1 MDSARIYGPHVFGH
15 PGRQRPHFPFELD
28 LSGLCGV
35 LMDLGFPRHSG
46 RGAGRRLLFHDFV
59 DRLERDWCRR
69 IHRSTL
75 CQPIELFELLELLLY
90 QVVFLRIVFAR
101 LALSLDDVLDGFTLG
116 GQRGELLLDG
126 RTEQGTPLQGV
137 DDVLRLVGVVE
148 KGVLFVGLPF
158 SAQDD
163 LSTGLGPTTV
173 RGTRSVA
180 FDSVGVLPFAILSF
194 CFQVGLLSRGLIIL
208 WDVWVCRRRI
218 RSCWVLP
225 DLLIYSCFL
234 WGTCRLGCLL
244 IFFVSRLVGALSE
257 RPLQAWAPRDRATR
271 NQHCGRWH
279 DRRFTSSLRV
289 LCQLSSDIV
298 VGQLRLH
305 GLPVGR
311 RGLALHG
318 RRGHLSKG

>member
-1 MDSARIYGPHVFGH
+1 
-15 PGRQRPHFPFELD
+15 
-28 LSGLCGV
+28 
-35 LMDLGFPRHSG
+35 
-46 RGAGRRLLFHDFV
+46 
-59 DRLERDWCRR
+59 LERDWCRR

-101 LALSLDDVLDGFTLG
+101 LALSLDDVLDGFTLW

-180 FDSVGVLPFAILSF
+180 FDSVGLLPFAILSF
-194 CFQVGLLSRGLIIL
+194 CFQVGLLSRGLII
-208 WDVWVCRRRI
+208 
-218 RSCWVLP
+218 
-225 DLLIYSCFL
+225 
-234 WGTCRLGCLL
+234 
-244 IFFVSRLVGALSE
+244 
-257 RPLQAWAPRDRATR
+257 
-271 NQHCGRWH
+271 
-279 DRRFTSSLRV
+279 
-289 LCQLSSDIV
+289 
-298 VGQLRLH
+298 
-305 GLPVGR
+305 
-311 RGLALHG
+311 
-318 RRGHLSKG
+318 